1 MTIDPMVLRVAA
13 KYKSKKKVKTQD
25 GGDMTVYEYSDRQI
39 ANRNKKKAEQIEKLR
54 KSIGKLRKR
63 VNKDLTAEDPKKKL
77 TALAVAL
84 MDHTYERVGNE
95 GSAKDGHFGVTGWKK
110 KHVTFGSGGVTIKYV
125 GKSGVKHEK
134 KVTDASIK
142 KALKAAI
149 DSCKGE
155 DIFSGDDCSV
165 SAGDVNEYLE
175 PFDITAKD
183 LRGFHA
189 NREMQDRLKAIRAKG
204 KDLPEDKKDRE
215 KLLKKEFLAALD
227 ETSEA
232 VGHEAST
239 LRSQYLVPGLEES
252 YMKDGSVADKFGSYD
267 PWKVAAWDD
276 YADGRDEDEL

>member
-1 MTIDPMVLRVAA
+1 MIDPLALKVAA
-13 KYKSKKKVKTQD
+13 RYKSKKKVKTQD
-25 GGDMTVYEYSDRQI
+25 GDDMTVYEYSDRQV

-63 VNKDLTAEDPKKKL
+63 VNKDLTAEDSKKKL

-84 MDHTYERVGNE
+84 MDHTYERVGND

-110 KHVTFGSGGVTIKYV
+110 KHVTFGSGGATIKYV

-134 KVTDASIK
+134 KVTDAAIK

-155 DIFSGDDCSV
+155 DIFSGEDCSV

-189 NREMQDRLKAIRAKG
+189 NREMQDRLKAMRAKG
-204 KDLPEDKKDRE
+204 KKLPEEKKERE
-215 KLLKKEFLAALD
+215 KFLKEEFLKALD
-227 ETSEA
+227 ETAEA

-252 YMKDGSVADKFGSYD
+252 YLKDGSVSDKFGSYD
-267 PWKVAAWDD
+267 PWKVAGDD
-276 YADGRDEDEL
+276 HEFDDEADL